1 RLHLGHQAGV
11 PGVREAADRH
21 GRPQPGHG
29 LERGGAVRRRQAVR
43 VRARGRPRG
52 HRRVPVDQVRRHG
65 DVTDPL
71 EQLAHWYEHA
81 VAAGLPEP
89 EAMALATA
97 TPDGAPSV
105 RFVLLKGID
114 ARGVEFY
121 TNYDSRKG
129 RELAANPRAAL
140 AVLWKPLQ
148 RQVRLEGPVERL
160 APAAADAYFAPRSR
174 GSRLGAW
181 ASGHSREI
189 ADREGLE
196 ERLVS
201 FEAQYPDDVRR
212 PAHWGGYVLRPETIE
227 FWEGRPNRLHDR
239 ELFTR
244 DERGWTSVRLSP

>member
-1 RLHLGHQAGV
+1 
-11 PGVREAADRH
+11 
-21 GRPQPGHG
+21 
-29 LERGGAVRRRQAVR
+29 
-43 VRARGRPRG
+43 
-52 HRRVPVDQVRRHG
+52 
-65 DVTDPL
+65 VTADPL
-71 EQLAHWYEHA
+71 EQFAHWYEYA

-121 TNYDSRKG
+121 TNYESRKG

-148 RQVRLEGPVERL
+148 RQVRLEGPVEQL
-160 APAAADAYFAPRSR
+160 SPQESDAYFATRSR

-181 ASGHSREI
+181 ASEQSREI
-189 ADREGLE
+189 PDRDWLDS
-196 ERLVS
+196 RLAQ
-201 FEAQYPDDVRR
+201 FDAQYPEEVPR
-212 PAHWGGYVLRPETIE
+212 PARWGGYVLRPDAIE

-239 ELFTR
+239 EAFTR
-244 DERGWTSVRLSP
+244 GTDGAWHSRRLSP